1 MSPARGFQGGE
12 PCPAEEEPVPEAV
25 DTLVIGAGQAGLAM
39 SHALAERGQ
48 DQLVVERGRVG
59 ERWHSE
65 RWDSLAFQFPNWSLR
80 LPGLDY
86 EGADPD
92 GFSGNR
98 DVAARIVEYATVT
111 KTPVRTGVEVVSLTA
126 DGGGFRASTVD
137 GVITARNVV
146 LATGP
151 YQRPKVPP
159 LGRDLPPDVFQVH
172 SSRYRNPG
180 QLPPGAALVVGSGGS
195 GGQIA
200 EELARSGRTVYLAI
214 SRHRRVPRR
223 RHDRDLMWWLLE
235 LGWMD
240 RPVGELPGGRLPPT
254 LLITGVDGGHDLDL
268 RRLQRDGVV
277 LLGRLGAVDG
287 PRLLF
292 RDDAAATLAA
302 AEAGF
307 DELRTAIDDH
317 AREAG
322 FDLRDDV
329 PEPVPGFGAE
339 AVTAVDLKEVGISS
353 VVWCTGYAYDYDWVH
368 LPCFA
373 NGAPLH
379 QRGVSSRPGLYFLG
393 LAWMHTFKSSVL
405 LGVGADAAHLADH
418 IAARR

>member
-1 MSPARGFQGGE
+1 M
-12 PCPAEEEPVPEAV
+12 PETV

-48 DQLVVERGRVG
+48 DHLVLERGRVG

-86 EGADPD
+86 DGDDPD
-92 GFSGNR
+92 GFSGHR
-98 DVAARIVEYATVT
+98 DVAARIVEYARVM

-126 DGGGFRASTVD
+126 SDATADDVTGSGFHAKTPDGT
-137 GVITARNVV
+137 ITARNVV

-159 LGRDLPPDVFQVH
+159 LARDLPPGVFQVH

-180 QLPPGAALVVGSGGS
+180 QLPPGAVLVVGSGGS

-200 EELARSGRTVYLAI
+200 EDLARSGRTVYLAI

-223 RHDRDLMWWLLE
+223 RHGRDLMWWLFE

-268 RRLQRDGVV
+268 RDLQRDGVV

-287 PRLLF
+287 SRLLF

-302 AEAGF
+302 ADAGF

-317 AREAG
+317 ARRTG
-322 FDLRDDV
+322 LDLIDDV
-329 PEPVPGFGAE
+329 PEPVPGSGAE
-339 AVTAVDLKEVGISS
+339 PVPGSATEAITTVDLEEAGISS
-353 VVWCTGYAYDYDWVH
+353 VVWCTGYTYDYDWVH

-373 NGAPLH
+373 NGAPVH
-379 QRGVSSRPGLYFLG
+379 QRGISNHPGLYFLG
-393 LAWMHTFKSSVL
+393 LAWMHTFTSSVL

-418 IAARR
+418 ITARR